1 MLREMI
7 VLKVKGVEVPIEI
20 KRFYNSKSL
29 RIFGTGNNIRVT
41 TNNLVSKKRVAEV
54 VQENRDIIYKNYVEG
69 IREELEQEAKV
80 ENFEFY
86 FYLEGHK
93 FNIIMCEG
101 EGTENCAFLQNQ
113 NIVVESVQKLT
124 GELVNELL
132 CDLQEQMAQTYLPLH
147 FEHNLQCLSYEAKP
161 QLVVKKMIRQW
172 GNCKKNKLL
181 ITLNSHLIKLPSELI
196 NYVIFHEL
204 THLIHPNH
212 GKEFYKI
219 IEHRFPHRKELDKRL
234 KRWSFVLKDDLTEEL
249 K

>member
-7 VLKVKGVEVPIEI
+7 ILKVKGVEVPIEI
-20 KRFYNSKSL
+20 KRFHNSKSL

-41 TNNLVSKKRVAEV
+41 TNNLVSKKRVAEI
-54 VQENRDIIYKNYVEG
+54 VQENRDIIYSNYVEG
-69 IREELEQEAKV
+69 IQEELAQEAKI

-86 FYLEGHK
+86 FYLEGQK
-93 FNIIMCEG
+93 FNLIIREVK
-101 EGTENCAFLQNQ
+101 ESKSRAFLQNRDV
-113 NIVVESVQKLT
+113 VVEVAQEAT
-124 GELVNELL
+124 GKLVNKLL
-132 CDLQEQMAQTYLPLH
+132 RDLQEQMAQTYLPLH
-147 FEHNLQCLSYEAKP
+147 FEHDLQCFSYETKP
-161 QLVVKKMIRQW
+161 QIVVKKMIRQW
-172 GNCKKNKLL
+172 GNCKKNRPL

-196 NYVIFHEL
+196 HYVVFHEL
-204 THLIHPNH
+204 THLIHLNH